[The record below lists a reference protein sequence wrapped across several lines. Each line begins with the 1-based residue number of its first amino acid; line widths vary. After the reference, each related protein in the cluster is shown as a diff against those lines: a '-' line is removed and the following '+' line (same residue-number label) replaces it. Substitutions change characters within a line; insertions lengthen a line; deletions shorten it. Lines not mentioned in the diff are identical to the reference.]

1 MALIDVTW
9 AFSGLAALTLL
20 VVVCRTLRHRRLSEL
35 DGERSGTVWKRGYHL
50 ATELASGRGVD
61 ANSACLV
68 ELINE
73 TPEPMLVAAALAVAV
88 RQEVGDV
95 HPALCSAV
103 SRSRLPRILRTQLD
117 LGDAHHVVEALEIV
131 EVLRVHNLLG
141 DAAALTRHSDPLV
154 VRAAC
159 DAIVEIDQSV
169 GLGILIGLA
178 DSSGSWVLDSIGRA
192 TTKLD
197 LRGGGNVPL
206 SQAQW
211 RSAPMLARRALDESA
226 TFDRATVSDAVSTLI
241 RSLDDRSAAKR
252 LAAVTALSA
261 SIDHPGAQLA
271 LAGALGSSDRMT
283 RYAVAASLSDSVVGR
298 QILRRTAADVDGSDA
313 ARMAAEIL
321 WTDDGHGREVQLR
334 AVAS

>member
-1 MALIDVTW
+1 MP
-9 AFSGLAALTLL
+9 
-20 VVVCRTLRHRRLSEL
+20 
-35 DGERSGTVWKRGYHL
+35 TVH
-50 ATELASGRGVD
+50 A
-61 ANSACLV
+61 LV

-95 HPALCSAV
+95 HPALFSAV
-103 SRSRLPRILRTQLD
+103 SRSRLPNILRTQLD
-117 LGDAHHVVEALEIV
+117 LGDGHHVVEALEIV
-131 EVLRVHNLLG
+131 EVFRVHDLLG
-141 DAAALTRHSDPLV
+141 DAAALTRSTDPLV

-178 DSSGSWVLDSIGRA
+178 DGSESWVLDSIGRA

-252 LAAVTALSA
+252 LAAVSALSA

-321 WTDDGHGREVQLR
+321 WADDGHGREVQLR